1 MSRLLETVERAYA
14 ALNAGDPTP
23 VSELLHPDAEWVPD
37 SRVGESAIRGR
48 DNVIGFFMDRAEMFG
63 ELQFEVERCWEQGDL
78 VLVFLRVAGSGQASG
93 AGFEIRIAH
102 LWTLRDGIA
111 VRGEG
116 FGDRAEAL
124 KAAGVEE

>member
-1 MSRLLETVERAYA
+1 
-14 ALNAGDPTP
+14 
-23 VSELLHPDAEWVPD
+23 
-37 SRVGESAIRGR
+37 
-48 DNVIGFFMDRAEMFG
+48 MDRAEMFG
-63 ELQFEVERCWEQGDL
+63 ELHLEIERCWERDDL

-102 LWTLRDGIA
+102 LWTLRNGLA

-124 KAAGVEE
+124 KAAGIEE